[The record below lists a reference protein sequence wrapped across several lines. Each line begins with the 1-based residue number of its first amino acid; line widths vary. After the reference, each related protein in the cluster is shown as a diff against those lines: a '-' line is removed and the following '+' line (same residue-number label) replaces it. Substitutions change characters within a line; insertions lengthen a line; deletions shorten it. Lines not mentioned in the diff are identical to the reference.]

1 MENRL
6 INETF
11 STIQWFI
18 FLLANAIALPIVIGG
33 AFNLS
38 IDEIASLMQRV
49 FFVMGISTFI
59 QGWMGH
65 RLPLADGP
73 AGSWVSIFVIL
84 ADISLQQGQEAKA
97 ALPLLESA
105 IIISGIL
112 LLVLGM
118 SGIIHKILFLFTPL
132 VTGSFLL
139 LLALQLSGVFLGG
152 MLAIDELTNK
162 PDYAMAA
169 ISFLVFILVILLS
182 NKGRGWMKSYAVLIG
197 ILVGWGISL
206 LFGKATITSSQT
218 NQLIKLPEAFAWGLP
233 EVNAGIIITAFLFT
247 FLLIS
252 NTIAA
257 ITAVQQTVEN
267 NTKGLEKSV
276 NRGIFT
282 GGLSHLM
289 SGGLS
294 TIPVVQLPVTSG
306 FIQMTGQ
313 KRMKPFLIASILL
326 SLLALLPG
334 IVHILSLLPGP
345 VANAALMAS
354 FINMIGIALTSIT
367 KAELNNR
374 RITII
379 GITLL
384 VSFGLM
390 FLPKGVFT
398 DLPSILQ
405 YVLNNGLLVG
415 TFIVILLEQFWK
427 EPKEETTKETV

>member
-1 MENRL
+1 MENKFL
-6 INETF
+6 NNTF

-33 AFNLS
+33 AFGLT

-49 FFVMGISTFI
+49 FFVVGISTFI
-59 QGWMGH
+59 QGWFGH
-65 RLPLADGP
+65 RLPIADGP

-84 ADISLQQGQEAKA
+84 ADITLQQGQNAKE

-105 IIISGIL
+105 IIIAGIL

-118 SGIIHKILFLFTPL
+118 SGLIHKILFLFTPL

-152 MLAIDELTNK
+152 MLAIDDATNK
-162 PDYAMAA
+162 PDYTMAA
-169 ISFLVFILVILLS
+169 ISFSVFILVVLLS
-182 NKGRGWMKSYAVLIG
+182 NKGRGWVKSYAVLIG
-197 ILVGWGISL
+197 ILAGWGISL
-206 LFGKATITSSQT
+206 LVGKASINFAQTSSI
-218 NQLIKLPEAFAWGLP
+218 IKLPQPFAWGLP
-233 EVNAGIIITAFLFT
+233 EWNAGIIITAILFT

-257 ITAVQQTVEN
+257 ITAVQQNVQE
-267 NTKGLEKSV
+267 NTKGLEKTV

-282 GGLSHLM
+282 GGISHLL

-294 TIPVVQLPVTSG
+294 TIPVVQLPVTAG

-334 IVHILSLLPGP
+334 IVHVLSLLPSP

-354 FINMIGIALTSIT
+354 FINMIGIAITSLT

-384 VSFGLM
+384 LSFGLM
-390 FLPKGVFT
+390 FLPKGVFI

-415 TFIVILLEQFWK
+415 TFLVILLEQLWK
-427 EPKEETTKETV
+427 EPET